1 MAYKFRFHALL
12 KYRQYLLTQA
22 QTELAAALK
31 HYQALHTLIERTTA
45 DKEQAVISLEAKRQ
59 AGIKASEYHLFQDYF
74 LAMEQQLLQLNKEL
88 EELARGVADAKE
100 LLRQRERELKMLE
113 VTDDKDR
120 AAYRREQAKREQAG
134 LDERSGVSEFKK
146 RSPL

>member
-31 HYQALHTLIERTTA
+31 HYQALHTLIEKTTA

-59 AGIKASEYHLFQDYF
+59 AGIKAHEYHLFQDYF
-74 LAMEQQLLQLNKEL
+74 LAMEQQLLQLNSEL
-88 EELARGVADAKE
+88 EELAKGVTDAKE

-120 AAYRREQAKREQAG
+120 AAYRREQAKREQTG